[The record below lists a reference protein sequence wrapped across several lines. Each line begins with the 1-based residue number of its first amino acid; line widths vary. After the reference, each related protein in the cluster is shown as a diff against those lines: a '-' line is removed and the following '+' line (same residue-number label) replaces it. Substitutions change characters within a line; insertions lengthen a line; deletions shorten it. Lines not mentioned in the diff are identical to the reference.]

1 MRILDAPARM
11 AHPDEMS
18 ALPHDTASRRG
29 FLRRTAGALFA
40 LAGVSLVRPAD
51 ATAAVRTARLTPGTH
66 PTPRPGIDASKVL
79 TRTQLTEHPAAEPV
93 FDMVRK
99 IPQVVDGIRCQC
111 GCAELPEFYSLLSCY
126 EADGMAQHCVI
137 CQGEAKLAYQM
148 HEQGKSLDQ
157 IRAAIDAR
165 FAQ

>member
-1 MRILDAPARM
+1 MSTLSHDA
-11 AHPDEMS
+11 E
-18 ALPHDTASRRG
+18 TRRR
-29 FLRRTAGALFA
+29 FVHRSVGALLA
-40 LAGVSLVRPAD
+40 LAGLARALG
-51 ATAAVRTARLTPGTH
+51 AAGVGRTATGRRSGGPH

-79 TRTQLTEHPAAEPV
+79 TREKLTEHPAAEPV

-137 CQGEAKLAYQM
+137 CQGEGRLAFTM
-148 HEQGKSLDQ
+148 HEQGKTLDE
-157 IRAAIDAR
+157 IRAAIDER
-165 FAQ
+165 FTQ